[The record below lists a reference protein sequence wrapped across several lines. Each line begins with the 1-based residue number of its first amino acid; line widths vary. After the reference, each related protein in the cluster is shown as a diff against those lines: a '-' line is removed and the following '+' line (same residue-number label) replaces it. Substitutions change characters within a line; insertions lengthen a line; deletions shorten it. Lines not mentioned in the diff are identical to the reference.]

1 VYVVTERVWAFNPS
15 PEPAQTS
22 AGWESDGAD
31 PALGVPRATAVVT
44 DDDGRVVKTDTVFE
58 PVFGFSPASSA
69 GAPLAELVIAPR
81 FRAAYRALLRDTVG
95 DAAGRVHRTSEFSVV
110 RADGGELRVQLSIG
124 RTREDPARVT
134 TRVRVPDEFEVT
146 HSNSANGAL
155 LQRRFEELAGI
166 GTWDLEHHTGKLQW
180 SENLFRLLG
189 LEPGAVAP
197 SFDYVASQAHP
208 NDGERVLRARDEL
221 RRTGRL
227 GPVQFRYVLPDARVH
242 HVQVAASLVAGARGP
257 RGHTYGILQDVT
269 EQRAA
274 EQELAARFA
283 VTDLLANWTG
293 GETGLRRLLRDLG
306 EPLDFE
312 VGALWVRDGDARIV
326 RATWQAP
333 ALARPELDRRM
344 RESRRPLKDGM
355 IGAAWQTAR
364 PASVVVTPHGP
375 KRLDRLEADLQG
387 ALALPATFDD
397 EVLAV
402 ISLASRDKVELSG
415 RLMRSLRGIGHEL
428 GHFFAR
434 RRADLSAAPLTP
446 RELEV
451 LQLVASGGSRS
462 QVAERLHVS
471 ESTVKTHLE
480 HIYAKLDAHDRA
492 AAVGAAMRQGLIT

>member
-1 VYVVTERVWAFNPS
+1 M
-15 PEPAQTS
+15 
-22 AGWESDGAD
+22 
-31 PALGVPRATAVVT
+31 T
-44 DDDGRVVKTDTVFE
+44 DDDGRVVETDAAFE
-58 PVFGFSPASSA
+58 RVFGFSPANSA
-69 GAPLAELVIAPR
+69 GAPLDELVIAPR
-81 FRAAYRALLRDTVG
+81 FRAAYRAMLRDAAG
-95 DAAGRVHRTSEFSVV
+95 DAAGPDHRTSEFSVV
-110 RADGGELRVQLSIG
+110 RADGGELPVHLSIW

-134 TRVRVPDEFEVT
+134 TRVSAADESEVT
-146 HSNSANGAL
+146 HSGSPDGA
-155 LQRRFEELAGI
+155 LQRRIEELAGI
-166 GTWDLEHHTGKLQW
+166 GTWELEHGTGKLRW

-189 LEPGAVAP
+189 LEPGAVTP

-208 NDGERVLRARDEL
+208 NDGERVLRAREEL

-227 GPVQFRYVLPDARVH
+227 GQVRFRYLMPDARVH
-242 HVQVAASLVAGARGP
+242 HVRVAASLVAGARGP
-257 RGHTYGILQDVT
+257 HARTYGILQDVT
-269 EQRAA
+269 ERRAA

-283 VTDLLANWTG
+283 VTDLLANWPV
-293 GETGLRRLLRDLG
+293 GEAGLRLLLRDLG

-333 ALARPELDRRM
+333 ALARPALDRRM
-344 RESRRPLKDGM
+344 RESRRPLKAGL

-364 PASVVVTPHGP
+364 PASVAVMSHGP
-375 KRLDRLEADLQG
+375 ERLERLEADLQG
-387 ALALPATFDD
+387 ALALPATFGD

-415 RLMRSLRGIGHEL
+415 RLMRTLGGIGHEL

-434 RRADLSAAPLTP
+434 RRAELSAAPLTP

-451 LQLVASGGSRS
+451 LQLVARGGSRS

-480 HIYAKLDAHDRA
+480 HIYAKLDTHDRA